1 MKKFY
6 LFCNMGMSTSL
17 LSQSMQEA
25 ANDHNLP
32 ITVKA
37 FSFTEIDE
45 KVTSDNP
52 DVILLGPQIGFRSES
67 ITKKYSDKPVG
78 VIDSNNYGLVD
89 GEAVLKQAI
98 YLFKT
103 FSKGEK

>member
-1 MKKFY
+1 MRKFY

-25 ANDHNLP
+25 ATKYKLP
-32 ITVKA
+32 VMVKA

-45 KVTSDNP
+45 KIKNDTP
-52 DVILLGPQIGFRSES
+52 DVILLGPQIGFRSET
-67 ITKKYSDKPVG
+67 ITEKYKKIPIG
-78 VIDSNNYGLVD
+78 VISAENYGMVN

-98 YLFKT
+98 YLLKT
-103 FSKGEK
+103 FNKK